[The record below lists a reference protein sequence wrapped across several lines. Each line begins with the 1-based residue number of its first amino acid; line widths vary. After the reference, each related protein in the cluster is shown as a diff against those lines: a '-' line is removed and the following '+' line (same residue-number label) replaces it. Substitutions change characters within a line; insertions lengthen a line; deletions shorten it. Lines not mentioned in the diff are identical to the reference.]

1 MQVSDAQGHMTHQK
15 SKQYDFIV
23 TGASGNI
30 GRHLI
35 PLLGEQGYSILALG
49 RDASALRAMYA
60 KHPQVDCANYE
71 AFAEQETCNTL
82 IHLAVRNNDQPGTLE
97 EFTRVNVDFTNIV
110 CTQFMRM
117 NGRRFINIS
126 SVQALDDSN
135 DSPYAASKRLA
146 QRNLSASL
154 GAALDT
160 IYIGYFYDE
169 NFFGKKLD
177 ILNRLRLFG
186 RALFGLLKTLK
197 PTTSARSL
205 SAYVSSPEN
214 IFPEPQ
220 ILTDDLLR
228 SCLYRGVTRA
238 IDMLAAIAIL
248 ILLLPM
254 ILVLWLVIRL
264 GSPGPAIFAQTRV
277 GKGQVPFTLYKF
289 RTMKRDTASV
299 GTHEVSV
306 SAVTKAGKFLRR
318 TKLDELPQAVNL
330 LRGEMTLVGPRP
342 CLPVQE
348 ELVNARS
355 ALGIFAMKPGIT
367 GYAQVREIDMSRPQ
381 ELARSDYIY
390 MKVQSLAI
398 NFKLILQTAFG
409 RGRGDR
415 VVSRETPQG

>member
-1 MQVSDAQGHMTHQK
+1 MTHQK

-35 PLLGEQGYSILALG
+35 PLLGDQGYSILALG
-49 RDASALRAMYA
+49 RDASALRTMYA
-60 KHPQVDCANYE
+60 KHPQVDCADYE
-71 AFAEQETCNTL
+71 ALPGQEICDTL

-97 EFTRVNVDFTNIV
+97 DFTRANVDFTNAV
-110 CTQFMRM
+110 CAHFMRM

-135 DSPYAASKRLA
+135 DSPYAVSKRLA

-154 GAALDT
+154 GAGLDT
-160 IYIGYFYDE
+160 VYIGYFYDE
-169 NFFGKKLD
+169 SFFGKKLG
-177 ILNRLRLFG
+177 ILNQLGIFG
-186 RALFGLLKTLK
+186 RALFGLFKTLK
-197 PTTSARSL
+197 PTTSAQSL
-205 SAYVSSPEN
+205 AVYVANPEN
-214 IFPEPQ
+214 DLPKPK

-238 IDMLAAIAIL
+238 VDVLAAMAIL

-342 CLPVQE
+342 CLPVQQ

-355 ALGIFAMKPGIT
+355 TLGIFSMKPGIT

-381 ELARSDYIY
+381 ELARSDYVY

-398 NFKLILQTAFG
+398 NFTLILQTAFG

-415 VVSRETPQG
+415 IVSGEAPQG